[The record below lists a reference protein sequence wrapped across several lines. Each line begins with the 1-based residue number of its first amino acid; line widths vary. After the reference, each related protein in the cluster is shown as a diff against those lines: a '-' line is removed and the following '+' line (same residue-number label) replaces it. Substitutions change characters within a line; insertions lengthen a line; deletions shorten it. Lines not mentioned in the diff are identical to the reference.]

1 MVNLLIAKLLMSPV
15 LAVYIIIPRVLAL
28 DFFFFFKQYPLVQI
42 SITSYKGFSLT
53 NVLAGE
59 K

>member
-15 LAVYIIIPRVLAL
+15 LAVYIIIPIVLAL
-28 DFFFFFKQYPLVQI
+28 EFFFFKQYPLVQI

-53 NVLAGE
+53 NVQAGE

>member
-28 DFFFFFKQYPLVQI
+28 DFFFFQTI
-42 SITSYKGFSLT
+42 SPSSDFYHFI
-53 NVLAGE
+53 
-59 K
+59 

>member
-28 DFFFFFKQYPLVQI
+28 DFFFFSNNIP
-42 SITSYKGFSLT
+42 
-53 NVLAGE
+53 
-59 K
+59 